1 MPTSRNSAPR
11 HRTTPVTGNVFADLG
26 FPPLQAASLQ
36 LRARLMAELIRV
48 VRSRKLTQVAAAK
61 LFDVSQPRVSDLMRA
76 KVVKFSSD
84 ALVEMLA
91 RAGVALQVTAKRG
104 RRVA

>member
-1 MPTSRNSAPR
+1 MPTTRNNAPR
-11 HRTTPVTGNVFADLG
+11 PRTTPATGNVFADLG
-26 FPPLQAASLQ
+26 FPAIQAASLQ
-36 LRARLMAELIRV
+36 LRAQLMAELIRV
-48 VRSRKLTQVAAAK
+48 VRSRKLTQVSAAK

-76 KVVKFSSD
+76 KVDKFSSD

-91 RAGVALQVTAKRG
+91 RAGVSVRVTVLRG